1 MSVPDPA
8 VPIRPFVGVPHL
20 SQLAIPG
27 SPIGLSRA
35 PSILISPRHVT
46 STSPGGKTTTT
57 VPSYSSSLNSLATA
71 QPSQDKM
78 MKLEVFAPKEEEELK
93 TFDKTLSSDVTQEE
107 AISLLQKMDEKTSLF
122 REFTFHDMVYLAQ
135 VLTILKF
142 QPGDVIIEAGEES
155 SFVGI
160 ILSGELQVK
169 FGDVQKAIPE
179 GSLLGS
185 VIFQGDHGIRQNI

>member
-1 MSVPDPA
+1 
-8 VPIRPFVGVPHL
+8 
-20 SQLAIPG
+20 
-27 SPIGLSRA
+27 
-35 PSILISPRHVT
+35 
-46 STSPGGKTTTT
+46 
-57 VPSYSSSLNSLATA
+57 
-71 QPSQDKM
+71 